1 MVIVSRRE
9 AATSRCCLFFLSFFC
24 SISAAHGY
32 ALPAEYMECRF
43 KLDLMQEMHANELRF
58 SSVQK
63 RDLALNTCSYHLDL
77 VERAIR
83 DIAQARNNRLQASLA
98 LTQTQNDL
106 NSESI
111 LTSLL
116 RSCAVFVASYWQV
129 EGRFDLTYL
138 YRISIDSSND
148 RIRHRLIEICEH
160 LTILEYDS
168 TFEVTEESVQDLL
181 PRLESYLKDRAVLIR
196 AEFERNR
203 EIQLEFEALDAECKQ
218 LDPRTGCP
226 ECFF

>member
-1 MVIVSRRE
+1 MVIVARRE
-9 AATSRCCLFFLSFFC
+9 ASTSRCRLFFLSFFC
-24 SISAAHGY
+24 SISVAHGY

-43 KLDLMQEMHANELRF
+43 TLELMEQRHAKELRF

-83 DIAQARNNRLQASLA
+83 DIAQARNNRVQASSA
-98 LTQTQNDL
+98 LTLTQNDL
-106 NSESI
+106 NRESI
-111 LTSLL
+111 LTSVL
-116 RSCAVFVASYWQV
+116 RSCVVFVASYWQA
-129 EGRFDLTYL
+129 EGLFDLTHQHRML
-138 YRISIDSSND
+138 IDNAND
-148 RIRHRLIEICEH
+148 KIRRRLREIREH

-168 TFEVTEESVQDLL
+168 AFEVTEESVQDLL

-203 EIQLEFEALDAECKQ
+203 EVQRELEALEAKCKQ
-218 LDPRTGCP
+218 LDPHTTCP